1 MDNKFNN
8 IKTFQHDMIEILSKL
23 IEDKLKQTIEFSIQT
38 NNAQPLNELLII
50 LDKFKF

>member
-38 NNAQPLNELLII
+38 NNLKGLVKVLEI
-50 LDKFKF
+50 LDEYKF